1 MWVPVTS
8 IRRVFCVLCCAGGK
22 DRAQSGERLGLEVIM
37 CDSGLVILSLLTLL
51 GTFIA
56 FQIIF
61 NPFDYNCNNFDSD
74 DVVQAITY

>member
-1 MWVPVTS
+1 
-8 IRRVFCVLCCAGGK
+8 
-22 DRAQSGERLGLEVIM
+22 M